1 MRCAECA
8 ETIPDDAAFCS
19 YCGWSR
25 HGRSSAPTRD
35 VDDVANNPAMRMLL
49 PVGRSILAIAAGY
62 FGLFSVLLVPAPIA
76 LLLGILAIV
85 DIRRHPEKHG
95 MGRAIFAIVMG
106 GIFSLFLLLAI
117 VGIVAQ
123 STLRR

>member
-1 MRCAECA
+1 
-8 ETIPDDAAFCS
+8 
-19 YCGWSR
+19 
-25 HGRSSAPTRD
+25 
-35 VDDVANNPAMRMLL
+35 MRMLL